1 VRAGAEPMPCVLW
14 GVGCLSLP
22 NSTTAAEVVC
32 EFRQRLFSQVRGA
45 SGGGAEKLA
54 DKSQPRVD
62 LYRLVRIEDQAGLDR
77 LNAEERVVAHLPDS
91 NWGCREIEDLCRQR
105 DDAET
110 RYDGAR
116 GSLVSLVESLDFGE
130 VASTQGP
137 PMTPQAQQLCNNVLR
152 QENKVLRYK
161 LNQSE
166 VVNHELK
173 ETAEMLRKEFML
185 LVQEIMPRGLQ
196 APTTSTAPP
205 AIQDSAPSAAGPQM
219 GAVVSLA
226 APVMG
231 AWSAPTSSAPP
242 PLRAELPGLQ
252 LRPPALQQGEVAEAR
267 RADHADNSSGSSSGS
282 QASSRGSDGSPGS
295 ISREPAFHG
304 DPPHIAS
311 TPAPRFV
318 VEKPEPS
325 PWVAGADTSSA
336 LRHGVGDASTHAWG
350 ESKRP
355 GMLIGFPQRQ

>member
-1 VRAGAEPMPCVLW
+1 M
-14 GVGCLSLP
+14 
-22 NSTTAAEVVC
+22 
-32 EFRQRLFSQVRGA
+32 
-45 SGGGAEKLA
+45 
-54 DKSQPRVD
+54 
-62 LYRLVRIEDQAGLDR
+62 
-77 LNAEERVVAHLPDS
+77 AHLPDS
-91 NWGCREIEDLCRQR
+91 SWGCREIEELCRQR

-130 VASTQGP
+130 VASTPGP

-196 APTTSTAPP
+196 APATSTAAP
-205 AIQDSAPSAAGPQM
+205 AIHDSAPSAVGPQI
-219 GAVVSLA
+219 GAVVSQA
-226 APVMG
+226 GPVMG
-231 AWSAPTSSAPP
+231 AWSAPP

-252 LRPPALQQGEVAEAR
+252 RPPALQQGEAAEAL
-267 RADHADNSSGSSSGS
+267 RADHANNSTGSSSGS
-282 QASSRGSDGSPGS
+282 QASPSHSDGSPGS
-295 ISREPAFHG
+295 SSREPAFHG
-304 DPPHIAS
+304 DPSHIAS
-311 TPAPRFV
+311 APARFV

-325 PWVAGADTSSA
+325 PWVAGADASSV
-336 LRHGVGDASTHAWG
+336 LRHGVGEASTHAW
-350 ESKRP
+350 EENKRP
-355 GMLIGFPQRQ
+355 GRLVGFPQR